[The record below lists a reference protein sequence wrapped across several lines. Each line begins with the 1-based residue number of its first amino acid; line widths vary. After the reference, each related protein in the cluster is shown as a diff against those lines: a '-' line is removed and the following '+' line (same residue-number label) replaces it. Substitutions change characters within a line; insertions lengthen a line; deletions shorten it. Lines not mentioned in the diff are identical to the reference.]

1 MLNQYISSYTSDMV
15 DHYFFP
21 NIFPSSIYIFPNI
34 PFNKFF
40 YNTFYYT
47 PSYATALFFHFE
59 YSFYKFFYTPLFT
72 LHPLHSYFFKF
83 PSTIFP
89 LNFTVPT
96 WFHERYISQTQ
107 TTNFETRNLH
117 FEMTNIFTP
126 SFTYNVINHYIP
138 SKQKKKKNKK
148 GKNQKKIL
156 LYKFSWRFLRRLA
169 VINRRTIAL
178 NTDTS
183 PIHTHTHVSYAQW
196 QDQPYR
202 YMK

>member
-96 WFHERYISQTQ
+96 WFHERYISQTHIPN
-107 TTNFETRNLH
+107 TNNKFRNKKSPFRNDEH
-117 FEMTNIFTP
+117 FHTVFYLQCHKP
-126 SFTYNVINHYIP
+126 LY
-138 SKQKKKKNKK
+138 SKQTKKKKK
-148 GKNQKKIL
+148 
-156 LYKFSWRFLRRLA
+156 
-169 VINRRTIAL
+169 
-178 NTDTS
+178 
-183 PIHTHTHVSYAQW
+183 
-196 QDQPYR
+196 
-202 YMK
+202 